1 MSADLA
7 DTFLADMSAALDER
21 LDLMRAVDFARAVT
35 RKGVS
40 AQEIIDLVHRHA
52 ILADESAGDNGGVGA
67 SPAEGWR
74 Q

>member
-1 MSADLA
+1 MTDLIAADL
-7 DTFLADMSAALDER
+7 LAEMGAAIDER

-52 ILADESAGDNGGVGA
+52 TLADESAGYNGDIV
-67 SPAEGWR
+67 AEGWR